1 MVTVVGGASSG
12 GASVCLGLG
21 WEEGC
26 VFAWGG
32 GSCGV
37 GQWVWGGQF

>member
-1 MVTVVGGASSG
+1 M
-12 GASVCLGLG
+12 CLGLG
-21 WEEGC
+21 WEEAC

-37 GQWVWGGQF
+37 GQWAMGSILVYI